1 MSFLENRPAREAL
14 EASILKS
21 IVKRDIEMCDT
32 WNRDAALA
40 QPFGIKVELAQ
51 DEVEEVRK
59 VIDGLEETEL
69 LINGSIRAVFL
80 KGDIKERKGN
90 YIFIFRYVYIGGL

>member
-32 WNRDAALA
+32 
-40 QPFGIKVELAQ
+40 
-51 DEVEEVRK
+51 
-59 VIDGLEETEL
+59 
-69 LINGSIRAVFL
+69 
-80 KGDIKERKGN
+80 
-90 YIFIFRYVYIGGL
+90 